1 MRWKPRHVLKFPP
14 TQIVVGPT
22 HPSRLL
28 SHIQNSVEHDLV
40 YLHYRHT
47 PSTPLP
53 SGHQPDPSDP
63 YEINRKPRPL
73 KGNRPLR
80 PAAPPSDAEHVT
92 RLERVVLHSMVKE
105 AINQKNALWP
115 AAMQLKALAGE
126 SYHAGGHLSSG
137 GVQFIK
143 SSSGVAEFKIRQGL
157 QIAAQVELRGEKM
170 YEFLGT
176 LVDFVIPRLRDFRG
190 IPLPPASASS
200 TSASATSGVVS
211 MGLPPT
217 AIGLFPQI
225 EVNVDAYPKTHGM
238 HIHFITNAR
247 GQGAQS
253 RAQTLLSS
261 LLPFTRA

>member
-1 MRWKPRHVLKFPP
+1 MHWKPRHVLKIPQ
-14 TQIVVGPT
+14 TQMVVGSA

-28 SHIQNSVEHDLV
+28 SHIHNTVEHDLL
-40 YLHYRHT
+40 YLHYRHA

-53 SGHQPDPSDP
+53 TRPQPDPSDP
-63 YEINRKPRPL
+63 YQSNRIPRPL

-80 PAAPPSDAEHVT
+80 PAAPETDPEHVT

-126 SYHAGGHLSSG
+126 SYHSGGRLSSG

-143 SSSGVAEFKIRQGL
+143 STSGVAEFKIRQGL
-157 QIAAQVELRGEKM
+157 QIAAQVELKGDKM
-170 YEFLGT
+170 YEFMGT

-190 IPLPPASASS
+190 IPLPPASASA

-211 MGLPPT
+211 MGLPAT
-217 AIGLFPQI
+217 AIGLFPQV

-253 RAQTLLSS
+253 RAHALLSS